1 MLNKYALA
9 GGICDPILALIF
21 MARFGSP
28 SLLYLVKMTENLGRK
43 GVGVKTHD
51 YSQQSKDFQRIEKAI
66 QFIEENFKYQPTLDQ
81 MAQSVHLSKYH
92 FDRLF
97 KRWAGISPI
106 QFMQFMTLDYTKQRL
121 IESKSLLETALD
133 AGLSGTSRLHDL
145 FVTFEAM
152 TPGDFKKQG
161 SGLQISYGACDSPFG
176 ECLLATTQRGI
187 CYFGFIDSGRRSE
200 TLGQLFDT
208 WPGSE
213 FIENPTAVCP
223 MVHDIFRIDHQ
234 KSARPFNLQIKGTNF
249 QINVWKALLDI
260 PKGCIVS
267 YQDIASYIG
276 HPKAFRAVAN
286 AIAIN
291 PVAYL
296 IPCHR
301 VIAKSG
307 KIHQYRWGSLRKKA
321 LIGWEAANTA

>member
-1 MLNKYALA
+1 MHSQEDTATRILLNF
-9 GGICDPILALIF
+9 I
-21 MARFGSP
+21 ARFGSL
-28 SLLYLVKMTENLGRK
+28 SLLYLIRMPENKERK
-43 GVGVKTHD
+43 GVGMNTYD
-51 YSQQSKDFQRIEKAI
+51 YSQQSEDFQRIEKAI
-66 QFIEENFKYQPTLDQ
+66 QFIEENFKSQPTLDQ
-81 MAQSVHLSKYH
+81 TAQSVHLSKYH

-106 QFMQFMTLDYTKQRL
+106 QFMQFMTFDYTKKRL
-121 IESKSLLETALD
+121 VESKSLLETALD

-145 FVTFEAM
+145 FITFEAM

-161 SGLQISYGACDSPFG
+161 SGLQISYGFCDSPFG
-176 ECLLATTQRGI
+176 ECLLATTHRGI
-187 CYFGFIDSGRRSE
+187 CYFGFVESGERSE
-200 TLGQLFDT
+200 TFGQLFDT
-208 WPGSE
+208 WPHSE
-213 FIENPTAVCP
+213 FIENPTAVCSI
-223 MVHDIFRIDHQ
+223 VNDIFRIDHQ
-234 KSARPFNLQIKGTNF
+234 KSANPFNLQIKGTNF
-249 QINVWKALLDI
+249 QINVWKALLNI
-260 PKGCIVS
+260 PKGCVVS

-307 KIHQYRWGSLRKKA
+307 KIHQYRWGSARKKA
-321 LIGWEAANTA
+321 LIGWEAARSG

>member
-1 MLNKYALA
+1 MNTY
-9 GGICDPILALIF
+9 
-21 MARFGSP
+21 
-28 SLLYLVKMTENLGRK
+28 
-43 GVGVKTHD
+43 D
-51 YSQQSKDFQRIEKAI
+51 YSQQSGDFQRIEKAI
-66 QFIEENFKYQPTLDQ
+66 QFIEANFKSQPTLDQ
-81 MAQSVHLSKYH
+81 MAKSVHLSKYH
-92 FDRLF
+92 FQRLF

-106 QFMQFMTLDYTKQRL
+106 QFMQFITLDYTKERL
-121 IESKSLLETALD
+121 IESKNLLETALD
-133 AGLSGTSRLHDL
+133 AGLSGPSRLHDL
-145 FVTFEAM
+145 FITFDAM

-161 SGLQISYGACDSPFG
+161 SGLQISYGVCDSPLG

-187 CYFGFIDSGRRSE
+187 CFLGFVASGERSE

-223 MVHDIFRIDHQ
+223 IVNDIFKIDRQRSVH
-234 KSARPFNLQIKGTNF
+234 PFNLQIKGTNF
-249 QINVWKALLDI
+249 QINVWRALLNI
-260 PKGCIVS
+260 PMGCIVS
-267 YQDIASYIG
+267 YQDVASYIG

-307 KIHQYRWGSLRKKA
+307 KVHRYRWGAARKKA
-321 LIGWEAANTA
+321 LIGWETARSI

>member
-1 MLNKYALA
+1 METIK
-9 GGICDPILALIF
+9 
-21 MARFGSP
+21 RQ
-28 SLLYLVKMTENLGRK
+28 
-43 GVGVKTHD
+43 GVGVNTTD
-51 YSQQSKDFQRIEKAI
+51 DLQPSRDFRRIEKAI
-66 QFIEENFKYQPTLDQ
+66 QFIEANFRSQPTLDQ

-106 QFMQFMTLDYTKQRL
+106 QFMQLTTLNHTKKRL
-121 IESKSLLETALD
+121 NESKSLLETALE
-133 AGLSGTSRLHDL
+133 AGLSGPSRLHDL

-152 TPGDFKKQG
+152 TPGEFKKQG
-161 SGLQISYGACDSPFG
+161 AGLQISYAVCESPFG

-187 CYFGFIDSGRRSE
+187 CYCGFVDSGGRSE
-200 TLGQLFDT
+200 PLGQLSDK
-208 WPGSE
+208 WPDSE

-223 MVHDIFRIDHQ
+223 IVQAIFKIDRQ
-234 KSARPFNLQIKGTNF
+234 KSARPFHLQVKGTNF
-249 QINVWKALLDI
+249 QINVWKALLRI
-260 PKGCIVS
+260 PKGCVVS
-267 YQDIASYIG
+267 YQDIAAYIG
-276 HPKAFRAVAN
+276 RPKAFRAVAN

-307 KIHQYRWGSLRKKA
+307 KIHQYRWGSSRKKA
-321 LIGWEAANTA
+321 MIGWEAAHTA

>member
-43 GVGVKTHD
+43 GVGVNTHD

-213 FIENPTAVCP
+213 FIENPAAVCP

-260 PKGCIVS
+260 PKGFIVS

>member
-1 MLNKYALA
+1 MNTY
-9 GGICDPILALIF
+9 
-21 MARFGSP
+21 
-28 SLLYLVKMTENLGRK
+28 
-43 GVGVKTHD
+43 D
-51 YSQQSKDFQRIEKAI
+51 YSQQSGDFQRIEKAI
-66 QFIEENFKYQPTLDQ
+66 QFIEANFKSQPTLDQ
-81 MAQSVHLSKYH
+81 MAKSVHLSKYH
-92 FDRLF
+92 FQRLF

-106 QFMQFMTLDYTKQRL
+106 QFMQFITLDYTKERL
-121 IESKSLLETALD
+121 IESKNLLETALD
-133 AGLSGTSRLHDL
+133 AGLSGPGRLHDL
-145 FVTFEAM
+145 FITFDAM

-161 SGLQISYGACDSPFG
+161 SGLQISYGVCDSPLG

-187 CYFGFIDSGRRSE
+187 CFLGFVASGERSE

-223 MVHDIFRIDHQ
+223 IVNDIFKIDRQRSVH
-234 KSARPFNLQIKGTNF
+234 PFNLQIKGTNF
-249 QINVWKALLDI
+249 QINVWRALLNI
-260 PKGCIVS
+260 PMGCIVS
-267 YQDIASYIG
+267 YQDVASYIG

-286 AIAIN
+286 AIAVN

-307 KIHQYRWGSLRKKA
+307 KVHRYRWGAARKKA
-321 LIGWEAANTA
+321 LIGWETARSI